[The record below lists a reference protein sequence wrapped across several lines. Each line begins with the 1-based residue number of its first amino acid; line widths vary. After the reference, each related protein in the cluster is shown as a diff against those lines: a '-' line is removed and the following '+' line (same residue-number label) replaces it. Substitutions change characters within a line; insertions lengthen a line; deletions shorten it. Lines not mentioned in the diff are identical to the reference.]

1 MPGVSEIVTA
11 SSDRRVREKRIM
23 VGICAVC
30 GNEGEAGTLVCK
42 FCGAR
47 QEPDCQEKGGFLHK
61 TVNLEHGRPFA
72 ETAIRKL
79 LSEIQAAKFERVR
92 VLTLIHGYGAS
103 GKGGVIRSECR
114 KNLDYLCS
122 IGEVKEYIPGEEF
135 SSRSGAV
142 KTLLR
147 RFPELANNKNLDRH
161 NPGVT
166 LVILR

>member
-1 MPGVSEIVTA
+1 M
-11 SSDRRVREKRIM
+11 
-23 VGICAVC
+23 GICTVC
-30 GNEGEAGTLVCK
+30 GNEGETGSLVCG

-47 QEPDCQEKGGFLHK
+47 QEPGDEEKGGFLHK
-61 TVNLEHGRPFA
+61 TVNLEQGRPFA
-72 ETAIRKL
+72 ATAIRKL
-79 LSEIQAAKFERVR
+79 LSEIQTAKIERVR
-92 VLTLIHGYGAS
+92 VMTLIHGYGSS

-122 IGEVKEYIPGEEF
+122 TGEVREYIPGEDF

-147 RFPELANNKNLDRH
+147 RFPELAKNRNLERC

-166 LVILR
+166 LVILP